1 MQTVEKSILVLWQ
14 DYLFLTT
21 EMEKFLDKRDF
32 DLFLELVS
40 QRERLQAMIE
50 SKQRQICKASPP
62 EEQIMAEIHEAN
74 QAVMNKLHYVMNME
88 DKQQHLSRAYDGY
101 SSTFV
106 GIRMDRKS

>member
-1 MQTVEKSILVLWQ
+1 MDDAGKSLSVLWQ

-21 EMEKFLDKRDF
+21 EMGKFLDKQDF

-50 SKQRQICKASPP
+50 SKQSQCTDSPP
-62 EEQIMAEIHEAN
+62 EDKVLIEINKAN
-74 QAVMNKLHYVMNME
+74 QVVMNKLRYVMNME
-88 DKQQHLSRAYDGY
+88 DKQQNLSRAYDGY

-106 GIRMDRKS
+106 GVRMDWKS